1 MRCSMRA
8 SGRRWY
14 SAPPRWPCTSRHCE
28 HPPQRRPEDAVLRG
42 VDGVVVVADLERDHQ
57 DGSARRLIADA
68 NPSAD
73 GPGGLVDRAITLHHA
88 VQQGALAEPGERL
101 GERGPQIGVRL
112 GFDVVM
118 AHTEESRV
126 GSVSEHE
133 QESDQ
138 PDSFRGD
145 LDLEILDPH
154 GPDSIADQEQPSAI
168 VRGADLDDSCA
179 SECGRDR
186 RVKSNADVSPRN
198 PGPSTAQAA
207 DSISGLPPCTRGI
220 VSIIYVA
227 LFIADQRSSAPVN
240 KHRPPVDRRRWRP
253 ASSTNSCGSGCSAS
267 RTP

>member
-112 GFDVVM
+112 GFDVVV
-118 AHTEESRV
+118 AHTEESGSAAYPSMNRSRISPTAFGATWTWRSSTRTARLDCGPGATIGHRPRGGPRRFLCQRV
-126 GSVSEHE
+126 RSRPPGQV
-133 QESDQ
+133 
-138 PDSFRGD
+138 
-145 LDLEILDPH
+145 
-154 GPDSIADQEQPSAI
+154 
-168 VRGADLDDSCA
+168 
-179 SECGRDR
+179 ECGRL
-186 RVKSNADVSPRN
+186 STQPGTQH
-198 PGPSTAQAA
+198 GPSGRFDLRVAA
-207 DSISGLPPCTRGI
+207 LHPRHRVDHLCRSLHRRS
-220 VSIIYVA
+220 
-227 LFIADQRSSAPVN
+227 RSSAPVN